1 VSLEKTRRKGESASS
16 AVRQCRRAV
25 LAMTLVGGAGAPAPA
40 SAETRE
46 FMMKWFVEAANAL
59 PDNSDCPLGLNG
71 SPEEMVR
78 AQLLAV
84 GISKDET
91 ESLISRINGGAS
103 PENVR
108 DALVHRGRFNGR
120 PMQVYTYP
128 TSVPDL
134 KLWKPNKGPY
144 VYGFNLD
151 GRVGPGDFIDPDTN
165 ERGIDNAY
173 WRVAGCQMN
182 QRGSR
187 NEVPTY
193 GARHWDLARD
203 KQPAWLV
210 RIEADDFTNDDDVT
224 VYMFRA
230 MERAT
235 RDGAGDIRR
244 YWTFRRDPDPR
255 WQNAI
260 KGQIKDGI
268 VSAKSDHL
276 ELLGDPFGVTNFRL
290 RNVNFRGYFN
300 PDGSLEAVLGGYL
313 AWKTLFFQGSSGAY
327 NFEFMAGT
335 NVPALYYAL
344 RDGADASPDPK
355 TGQNMEISTAWRIEG
370 IHAFITESAQ
380 SANGQ
385 PDGSLEKSQA
395 GN

>member
-1 VSLEKTRRKGESASS
+1 MKLRRITAFLKIGQRA
-16 AVRQCRRAV
+16 RRDV
-25 LAMTLVGGAGAPAPA
+25 LALGLGFCAVSAATPAA
-40 SAETRE
+40 AETRE
-46 FMMKWFVEAANAL
+46 FMMKWFIEAANAL
-59 PDNSDCPLGLNG
+59 PENADCPHGLNG
-71 SPEEMVR
+71 SVEDMVR

-84 GISKDET
+84 GTPKDEA
-91 ESLISRINGGAS
+91 ESLIAGINGGAS
-103 PENVR
+103 PPDVR
-108 DALVHRGRFNGR
+108 EALVYRGRLDGR
-120 PMQVYTYP
+120 PMHAYTYP

-134 KLWKPNKGPY
+134 KLWKPNTGPY
-144 VYGFNLD
+144 VFGFNLD
-151 GRVGPGDFIDPDTN
+151 GRFDANDYTDPDTN
-165 ERGIDNAY
+165 EKGVDNAY
-173 WRVAGCQMN
+173 WHVAGCQIN

-210 RIEADDFTNDDDVT
+210 RLEAADFTKDGDVS
-224 VYMFRA
+224 VYLFRA

-255 WQNAI
+255 WQNI
-260 KGQIKDGI
+260 LKGKIKDG
-268 VSAKSDHL
+268 VMYAENDKL

-290 RNVNFRGYFN
+290 RTVRFRGSFN

-313 AWKTLFFQGSSGAY
+313 PWKTLFFQGSSGAY

-344 RDGADASPDPK
+344 RNGADAAPDPK
-355 TGQNMEISTAWRIEG
+355 TGQNSEISTAWRIEG
-370 IHAFITESAQ
+370 IHAFIVESAQ
-380 SANGQ
+380 AAGESAAATGKARRQ
-385 PDGSLEKSQA
+385 
-395 GN
+395 